1 MDNMGISTEP
11 SFLEVELPQT
21 LLESPSTSTFLPD
34 EEASVCPLLHSN
46 NSALDP
52 VLLSSHPLSPN
63 IVANDITSS
72 NISNT
77 DCKAETSSSG
87 SSDGIAM
94 DAMESTSTNLFNKV
108 NYHHLQNN
116 NITTNQASNNHFLNG
131 NRRQSKE
138 TPNFVSWNWPII
150 RKCTFFLFISGIMA
164 MCSIVI
170 VNIAT
175 MPKVCNPKISWYR
188 GSVFYEIN
196 PAAFIDSDHDQIG
209 DIGGIINRI
218 EYFANM
224 DISGLRLNS
233 IFPSGPSNDRHI
245 NGSSLITIR
254 PELGSFS
261 SVRNLANILHSHNI
275 NLLLDLPL
283 QQVIAARSEK
293 EVLDVVS
300 ESLEYWIDQGVNGF
314 YLKGLDS
321 LKNNAA
327 LSMCLSSWKR
337 ILGKNRVL
345 IVEES
350 IFKDKSKSE
359 ISLLLDDI
367 DLVDVVLNVENNAIQ
382 MKERIQVA
390 LNKMPIGEEV
400 TWVQWSLSEVKSDN
414 SLPSSNLERI
424 FPATIMQLTLPGTTN
439 ILHTNEV
446 AIAQNN
452 KNRLLTDQVIQH
464 SDDGATDQ
472 QTDSEM
478 VHRMI
483 SLRERSPAIYK
494 SFICKSDSNKQNTQI
509 LAHSSADILIVV
521 RNYPR
526 KNSLVSVTNFG
537 STKVTVNL
545 SSKFYSGIRM
555 LMTETDEKIYFE
567 RLKMFAYDT
576 VVVKLDK

>member
-1 MDNMGISTEP
+1 MGISTEP

-116 NITTNQASNNHFLNG
+116 NITTN
-131 NRRQSKE
+131 
-138 TPNFVSWNWPII
+138 
-150 RKCTFFLFISGIMA
+150 
-164 MCSIVI
+164 
-170 VNIAT
+170 
-175 MPKVCNPKISWYR
+175 
-188 GSVFYEIN
+188 
-196 PAAFIDSDHDQIG
+196 
-209 DIGGIINRI
+209 
-218 EYFANM
+218 
-224 DISGLRLNS
+224 
-233 IFPSGPSNDRHI
+233 
-245 NGSSLITIR
+245 
-254 PELGSFS
+254 
-261 SVRNLANILHSHNI
+261 
-275 NLLLDLPL
+275 